1 MGSGGA
7 WPGRL
12 LLLAALLLGIVTMHT
27 LGHPTGHGPVG
38 HGPVEYG
45 PVGHGRAGHGQAE
58 HDPVA
63 ALQAR
68 HGGGAPAAV
77 ARETGVTGETGP
89 GPRAAAFT
97 HTHTHG
103 HGAPAMGDRS
113 APGTTDPHPTALGT
127 AGLSATDLST
137 TALGTAG
144 SGPPLHRTAYGDR
157 SAPTTADPA
166 TGPTAGPATD
176 PTADPT
182 VDPTVD
188 PTADPATDPTA
199 GPAVEPAA
207 GPPAP
212 PAPSPHRSPSLDPSS
227 VCLAVLVGAGW
238 AVVLLLAL
246 AVLRRPVAVGGAVA
260 RALAVVTLRPIPPPP
275 RRKALARLSVLRV

>member
-1 MGSGGA
+1 MRGQVGSGGA

-27 LGHPTGHGPVG
+27 LGHPTGHGPV
-38 HGPVEYG
+38 E
-45 PVGHGRAGHGQAE
+45 HGRVGHGQAE

-127 AGLSATDLST
+127 AG
-137 TALGTAG
+137 

-176 PTADPT
+176 PTA
-182 VDPTVD
+182 
-188 PTADPATDPTA
+188 DPTA

>member
-1 MGSGGA
+1 MRGQAGSGGA

-113 APGTTDPHPTALGT
+113 APGATDPHPTALGT
-127 AGLSATDLST
+127 AGLSATDLSA

-166 TGPTAGPATD
+166 TD
-176 PTADPT
+176 PTA
-182 VDPTVD
+182 
-188 PTADPATDPTA
+188 DPTA

-212 PAPSPHRSPSLDPSS
+212 PAPSPHHSPSLDPSS

-260 RALAVVTLRPIPPPP
+260 RALAVVTLRPVPPPP